1 MRYSAPWMVQLDE
14 RILEHL
20 SEVAWAEPETMTTA
34 FRSTESRA
42 KVRNRCHRLAASGL
56 IGPLW
61 LNSRMYE
68 ITTSGQ
74 LYLNGQMCAEDV
86 PAPGPVRVGPPP
98 KKSERPEYTS
108 R

>member
-1 MRYSAPWMVQLDE
+1 MVQLDE

-20 SEVAWAEPETMTTA
+20 HEVAWAEPETMTTT
-34 FRSTESRA
+34 FCSTESRA
-42 KVRNRCHRLAASGL
+42 KVRSRCHRLSSSGL

-61 LNSRMYE
+61 PGSRMYE
-68 ITTSGQ
+68 ITTSGE
-74 LYLNGQMCAEDV
+74 LYLRGQLNAQDV

-98 KKSERPEYTS
+98 KKSERPEYTL